1 MSGSLQATFVEDANA
16 LELLVNDWWEL
27 WREAG
32 ASPFQSPAWLL
43 PWWRNFHPGRLETI
57 AVHHGKRLVGL
68 APFYLEERKEMR
80 RLLPLGISVSDYFDV
95 LVAPGFEELAS
106 ASITTALLR
115 APLPWDRWELEE
127 LPPHV
132 WARRLPCPMHCR
144 EEAMN
149 QSVCPVLVLPS
160 SRDALP
166 SRSDRRKRQH
176 LNLARNR
183 ASRRGGIE
191 FRIVDGAG
199 AEEFLADLL
208 RLHTARWEAR
218 GEDGLFGDGRVRR
231 FHRDSAKLLCR
242 ANLAHFYVATIGG
255 NVIAAVY
262 ALVWGNR
269 LLYYLSGFD
278 PNYSFESP
286 GELLLAYIIEAAQQQ
301 GMREFHFLRG
311 REPYKYAWNPV
322 ERINVKR
329 SFVRASDRSV
339 EHHERQTAR
348 DH

>member
-1 MSGSLQATFVEDANA
+1 MSGSLEATLIEDANA
-16 LELLVNDWWEL
+16 FESLVDDWWEL
-27 WREAG
+27 WRGAR
-32 ASPFQSPAWLL
+32 ASPFQSPAWLV
-43 PWWRNFHPGRLETI
+43 PWWRSFHPGRLATI

-68 APFYLEERKEMR
+68 APFYLEEREEAR

-95 LVAPGFEELAS
+95 LLAPGFEEIAS
-106 ASITTALLR
+106 ASITSAFLQ
-115 APLPWDRWELEE
+115 AALPWDRWELEE
-127 LPPHV
+127 QPPHV

-144 EEAMN
+144 EEVVN
-149 QSVCPVLVLPS
+149 QSACPVLLLPRS
-160 SRDALP
+160 CDALP

-183 ASRRGGIE
+183 ASRRGGID
-191 FRIVDGAG
+191 FRIVDGDG
-199 AEEFLADLL
+199 VEDFLAELV

-218 GEDGLFGDGRVRR
+218 DEGGLLADARVRR
-231 FHRDSAKLLCR
+231 FHRESADLLHR
-242 ANLAHFYVATIGG
+242 ANLARFYLATIGG
-255 NVIAAVY
+255 KAIAAVY
-262 ALVWGNR
+262 ALVWGDR

-329 SFVRASDRSV
+329 SFVRASGNS
-339 EHHERQTAR
+339 AP
-348 DH
+348 